1 MNIKKFVYKSVNSTN
16 DIAIKLI
23 KKSKI
28 KAGLIVSEK
37 QKKGRGQRG
46 KKWISHK
53 GNLFATIFFS
63 LDKNNLTIKELTKM
77 NANLIIKLISF
88 YCKEKII
95 LKKPND
101 ILINKKKVCGIL
113 QEIVQRKEIKYLVVG
128 IGLNLIKSPNITNY
142 PTTNLYKLTNVKIS
156 VSNVSK
162 KLILIYMNFL
172 KSKKFF

>member
-63 LDKNNLTIKELTKM
+63 LDKNIIIICQWLNKLINGTYK
-77 NANLIIKLISF
+77 NLINTVRAATLGTTAK
-88 YCKEKII
+88 
-95 LKKPND
+95 
-101 ILINKKKVCGIL
+101 NKVTG
-113 QEIVQRKEIKYLVVG
+113 VG
-128 IGLNLIKSPNITNY
+128 EPS
-142 PTTNLYKLTNVKIS
+142 
-156 VSNVSK
+156 
-162 KLILIYMNFL
+162 
-172 KSKKFF
+172 